1 MSWIDRL
8 NATIDKC
15 IDEAVAREHA
25 RCHAAFEQAMRE
37 TWQMIDPIRPPPPGT
52 YALGEHN
59 GIAAALR
66 TVRDNYERANRNAGV
81 ETCGEPQGEKQ

>member
-8 NATIDKC
+8 VQVEDKMVA
-15 IDEAVAREHA
+15 DAVERERA
-25 RCHAAFEQAMRE
+25 RCNAAFEQAMRE

-66 TVRDNYERANRNAGV
+66 TLRDNYERAQRNAGV
-81 ETCGEPQGEKQ
+81 DLPHGAKNG